1 MKIAITGGKGGVGKS
16 MVATSLAVEF
26 SRKTKTMLVDA
37 DAECPNDHL
46 LLSIKR
52 KKYTIVYQPIPKWD
66 FEKCT
71 KCGKCASVCKQNA
84 IVWVKGKYPA
94 FVKDT
99 CIGCKACIV
108 ACPTGAITETKKEI
122 GTIYTGKYNVYPVKY
137 ASRRNSR
144 SELFN
149 GVNLVSGEL
158 KLGELASGEV
168 VAEVRKYSD
177 KINEK
182 IKAEVIVIDSSPGI
196 GCPVIASLVGTD
208 YIVAVTE
215 PTPSAL
221 FDLKRVLYLAS
232 HFKIRHGIVINKFD
246 LAKNFYKEIEKFAKI
261 NKIPILGRIPY
272 RKDFVSS
279 TIKMKP
285 VVEINPVYK
294 KLFKEIINEISAKLK

>member
-1 MKIAITGGKGGVGKS
+1 MKIATTGGKGGVGKS

-26 SRKTKTMLVDA
+26 AKKTKTMLVDA

-52 KKYTIVYQPIPKWD
+52 KKYITVYQSIPKFD
-66 FEKCT
+66 YSKCT

-84 IVWVKGKYPA
+84 IVSVKGKFPA
-94 FVKDT
+94 FVKDV

-122 GTIYTGKYNVYPVKY
+122 GTIYTGKYNVYPV
-137 ASRRNSR
+137 RNRIS
-144 SELFN
+144 N
-149 GVNLVSGEL
+149 GVNLVSSEL

-182 IKAEVIVIDSSPGI
+182 IKAEVVVIDSSPGI

-221 FDLKRVLYLAS
+221 FDLKRVLYLAN
-232 HFKIRHGIVINKFD
+232 HFGIKHGIVINKSD
-246 LAKNFYKEIEKFAKI
+246 LAKNFYREIEKFANK

-272 RKDFVSS
+272 RKDFVKS

-285 VVEINPVYK
+285 VVEINPKYK
-294 KLFKEIINEISAKLK
+294 KLFEEIINQIKLTINR

>member
-16 MVATSLAVEF
+16 MIATSLAVEF
-26 SRKTKTMLVDA
+26 ARKTKTILVDA

-52 KKYTIVYQPIPKWD
+52 KKYKTVYQPIPKWD
-66 FEKCT
+66 YKKCT

-84 IVWVKGKYPA
+84 IVSVSGKYPA
-94 FVKDT
+94 FVKDI

-108 ACPTGAITETKKEI
+108 ACPYGAITETKKEI
-122 GTIYTGKYNVYPVKY
+122 GTIYTGKKYN
-137 ASRRNSR
+137 
-144 SELFN
+144 
-149 GVNLVSGEL
+149 VNLVSSEL

-177 KINEK
+177 KIKKK
-182 IKAEVIVIDSSPGI
+182 IKADIMIIDSSPGI

-221 FDLKRVLYLAS
+221 FDLKRVLYLAN
-232 HFKIRHGIVINKFD
+232 HFGIKHGIVINKSD
-246 LAKNFYKEIEKFAKI
+246 LAKNFYKEIEKFAKENNI
-261 NKIPILGRIPY
+261 QIIGKIPY
-272 RKDFVSS
+272 RKDFVKS

-285 VVEINPVYK
+285 VIKINPSYQG
-294 KLFKEIINEISAKLK
+294 LFQKIINQIKLAIK

>member
-26 SRKTKTMLVDA
+26 ARKTKTMLVDA

-52 KKYTIVYQPIPKWD
+52 KKYTTVYQPIPKWD
-66 FEKCT
+66 FDKCT
-71 KCGKCASVCKQNA
+71 KCGKCASVCKQNS
-84 IVWVKGKYPA
+84 IVWIKGKYPA

-122 GTIYTGKYNVYPVKY
+122 GTIYSGKNY
-137 ASRRNSR
+137 
-144 SELFN
+144 
-149 GVNLVSGEL
+149 GVNLVSSEL

-182 IKAEVIVIDSSPGI
+182 MKAKVVVIDSSPGI

-208 YIVAVTE
+208 YIVGVTE

-221 FDLKRVLYLAS
+221 FDLKRVLYLAN
-232 HFKIRHGIVINKFD
+232 HFGIKHGIVINKFD
-246 LAKNFYKEIEKFAKI
+246 LAENFYKEIEKFAKI
-261 NKIPILGRIPY
+261 NKIPILGKIPY
-272 RKDFVSS
+272 KKDFVRS
-279 TIKMKP
+279 TIEMKP
-285 VVEINPVYK
+285 VVEINPKYK
-294 KLFKEIINEISAKLK
+294 ALFQKIIDQIKLVIK

>member
-26 SRKTKTMLVDA
+26 ARKTKTMLVDA

-52 KKYTIVYQPIPKWD
+52 KKYATVYQPIPKWD

-71 KCGKCASVCKQNA
+71 KCGKCASVCKQNS

-122 GTIYTGKYNVYPVKY
+122 GKIYTGKNYN
-137 ASRRNSR
+137 
-144 SELFN
+144 
-149 GVNLVSGEL
+149 VNLVSGEL

-177 KINEK
+177 RINKK

-215 PTPSAL
+215 PTPAAL
-221 FDLKRVLYLAS
+221 FDLKRVLYLAN
-232 HFKIRHGIVINKFD
+232 HFGIKHGIVINKFD
-246 LAKNFYKEIEKFAKI
+246 LAENFYKEIEKFAKI

-272 RKDFVSS
+272 RKDFVKSM
-279 TIKMKP
+279 IKMKP
-285 VVEINPVYK
+285 VVEINPKYK

>member
-1 MKIAITGGKGGVGKS
+1 VGKS

-26 SRKTKTMLVDA
+26 ARKTKTMLVDA

-46 LLSIKR
+46 LLSMKR
-52 KKYTIVYQPIPKWD
+52 KKYTAVYLSIPKFD
-66 FEKCT
+66 YNKCT
-71 KCGKCASVCKQNA
+71 KCGKCASACKRGA

-94 FVKDT
+94 FVKDA
-99 CIGCKACIV
+99 CIGCMACLS
-108 ACPTGAITETKKEI
+108 ACPYGAITETRKEI
-122 GTIYTGKYNVYPVKY
+122 GTIYTGKNYN
-137 ASRRNSR
+137 
-144 SELFN
+144 
-149 GVNLVSGEL
+149 VNLVSGEL

-182 IKAEVIVIDSSPGI
+182 VKADIMIIDSSPGI

-215 PTPSAL
+215 PTPAAL
-221 FDLKRVLYLAS
+221 FDLKRVLYLAD
-232 HFKIRHGIVINKFD
+232 HFGIKHGIIINKSD
-246 LAKNFYKEIEKFAKI
+246 LAENFYKEIEKFAKI

-272 RKDFVSS
+272 RKDFVKS

-285 VVEINPVYK
+285 VVEINQKYK
-294 KLFKEIINEISAKLK
+294 KLFKEIINEINVK

>member
-1 MKIAITGGKGGVGKS
+1 MPKNMKIAVTGGKGGVGKS

-26 SRKTKTMLVDA
+26 AIKTKTMLVDA

-46 LLSIKR
+46 LLSVKR
-52 KKYTIVYQPIPKWD
+52 KKYATVYQPIPKWD
-66 FEKCT
+66 FKKCT
-71 KCGKCASVCKQNA
+71 KCGRCASVCKQNA
-84 IVWVKGKYPA
+84 IVSVKGRFPA
-94 FVKDT
+94 FVRDI

-122 GTIYTGKYNVYPVKY
+122 GIIYTGKNYN
-137 ASRRNSR
+137 
-144 SELFN
+144 
-149 GVNLVSGEL
+149 VNLVSSEL

-182 IKAEVIVIDSSPGI
+182 IKAEIIVIDSSPGI

-208 YIVAVTE
+208 YIIGVTE

-221 FDLKRVLYLAS
+221 FDLKRVLYLAE
-232 HFKIRHGIVINKFD
+232 HFRIKYGIVLNKFD
-246 LAKNFYKEIEKFAKI
+246 LAKKFCLEIEKFARM
-261 NKIPILGRIPY
+261 NRIPILGRIPY
-272 RKDFVSS
+272 RKDFVEA

-285 VVEINPVYK
+285 VV
-294 KLFKEIINEISAKLK
+294 

>member
-16 MVATSLAVEF
+16 MIATSLAVEF
-26 SRKTKTMLVDA
+26 ARKTKTILVDA

-52 KKYTIVYQPIPKWD
+52 KKYMTVYQPIPKWD
-66 FEKCT
+66 FKKCT

-84 IVWVKGKYPA
+84 IVSVKGKFPA
-94 FVKDT
+94 FVKDV

-108 ACPTGAITETKKEI
+108 ACPAGAITETKKEI
-122 GTIYTGKYNVYPVKY
+122 GTIYTGKKYN
-137 ASRRNSR
+137 
-144 SELFN
+144 
-149 GVNLVSGEL
+149 VNLVSSEL

-177 KINEK
+177 KIKKK
-182 IKAEVIVIDSSPGI
+182 IKADIMIIDSSPGI

-221 FDLKRVLYLAS
+221 FDLKRVLYLAN
-232 HFKIRHGIVINKFD
+232 HFGIKHGIVINKSD
-246 LAKNFYKEIEKFAKI
+246 LAKNFYKETEKFAKK
-261 NKIPILGRIPY
+261 NNIPILGKIPY
-272 RKDFVSS
+272 RKDFVNS

-285 VVEINPVYK
+285 VAEINPKYGK
-294 KLFKEIINEISAKLK
+294 TFKNIINQVRAQSK